1 MNRGLRALAGA
12 ALATGTLAVAPAVA
26 SAQVFDGDCED
37 DGAGYVPGG
46 VCELV
51 IEVDVLCE
59 NDVPMI
65 AYRATG
71 ATSATGT
78 SITWVNPGG
87 ADVVHTGLPM
97 EGVVRWPGAT
107 VDADGNPTD
116 WPGWTRLESG
126 EWVEGDEFDWARS
139 PVEVLVTVNPTASVT
154 VTYPPASAGCAPS
167 GEASSSD
174 VTPASAPLVE
184 QGEVRA
190 ELART
195 GTSAASLA
203 GAAGG
208 LVLGGLVLAA
218 VGRNRR
224 RVHLDD

>member
-12 ALATGTLAVAPAVA
+12 ALAIGTLTVAPAVA
-26 SAQVFDGDCED
+26 SAQVLGEGCED

-65 AYRATG
+65 AYRASG
-71 ATSATGT
+71 ATSAAGA

-87 ADVVHTGLPM
+87 ADVVQAGLPM
-97 EGVVRWPGAT
+97 EGVVRWPGAV

-154 VTYPPASAGCAPS
+154 VTYPPAPAGCAPS
-167 GEASSSD
+167 GEASSND
-174 VTPASAPLVE
+174 ATPVSAPLVE
-184 QGEVRA
+184 QGEVQAQA

-203 GAAGG
+203 
-208 LVLGGLVLAA
+208 
-218 VGRNRR
+218 
-224 RVHLDD
+224 